1 MRVTKTDLEKALL
14 KMVSANILLE
24 KLEEIANEWKV
35 DVENLKI
42 DGEPYKKVFED
53 AIACLHQWEDLIEG
67 AKETVVDGLDDQALS
82 LFNKMS
88 SFDGGQAQ
96 KYYLMER
103 YANLT
108 YIVDRAKQIKPLYTK
123 KRVPVFIKRKY
134 RETILCYFD
143 GRFDACCVICRSVV
157 EMLLK
162 ALCEKKFDEKRYY
175 KTKSLSDLIHIC
187 EKWNILSSTEL
198 KAIKRIKE
206 TGNKSVHTKKMTSE
220 QEALSS
226 IEDTQKLLQG
236 VFSDKKME
244 I

>member
-1 MRVTKTDLEKALL
+1 M
-14 KMVSANILLE
+14 LE
-24 KLEEIANEWKV
+24 KLQEKANEWKV
-35 DVENLKI
+35 NLEDLKI
-42 DGEPYKKVFED
+42 DGKPFDFED
-53 AIACLHQWEDLIEG
+53 VIACHNELDNLLEA
-67 AKETVVDGLDDQALS
+67 AKETILDGFDDHRTLLSFLNKIDRFDGDQAE
-82 LFNKMS
+82 
-88 SFDGGQAQ
+88 

-103 YANLT
+103 YANLA

-123 KRVPVFIKRKY
+123 KMVPVFIKRKY
-134 RETILCYFD
+134 REAILCYFD

-175 KTKSLSDLIHIC
+175 KTKSLSGLIHIC

-206 TGNKSVHTKKMTSE
+206 TGNKSVHTQILTSE

>member
-1 MRVTKTDLEKALL
+1 MRVTKTDLEKTLL
-14 KMVSANILLE
+14 KVFNANLMLE
-24 KLEEIANEWKV
+24 KLQEQANEWKV
-35 DVENLKI
+35 NLEDLTI
-42 DGEPYKKVFED
+42 DGKPFDFED
-53 AIACLHQWEDLIEG
+53 VIACHKELDNLLEA
-67 AKETVVDGLDDQALS
+67 AKETILDGFNDDRVLLSFLNKIDRFDGDQAE
-82 LFNKMS
+82 
-88 SFDGGQAQ
+88 

-103 YANLT
+103 YANLA

-123 KRVPVFIKRKY
+123 KRVPVFIKRKH
-134 RETILCYFD
+134 REAILCYFD

-162 ALCEKKFDEKRYY
+162 VLCEKKFGKEKDYEE
-175 KTKSLSDLIHIC
+175 KSIYQLRGIC
-187 EKWNILSSTEL
+187 EKWHILRPAEL
-198 KAIKRIKE
+198 KAINRIKE

-236 VFSDKKME
+236 IFSDKKME